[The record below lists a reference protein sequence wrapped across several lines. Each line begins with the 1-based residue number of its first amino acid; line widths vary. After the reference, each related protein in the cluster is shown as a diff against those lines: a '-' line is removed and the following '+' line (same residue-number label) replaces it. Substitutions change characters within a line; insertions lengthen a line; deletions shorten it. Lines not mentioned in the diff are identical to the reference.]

1 MTPRSR
7 LCDRNELSTFDLA
20 AYLGVPRDTILSW
33 LRWARIPE
41 PRRLPTRTGRA
52 AWKRVWTRAEA
63 EEIKARI
70 RPDDHS
76 ALMLPL
82 C

>member
-1 MTPRSR
+1 MKKLYDP
-7 LCDRNELSTFDLA
+7 DQLSTSDLA

-52 AWKRVWTRAEA
+52 AWKRVWSSKEA
-63 EEIKARI
+63 AGLKRRL
-70 RPDDHS
+70 RPK
-76 ALMLPL
+76 
-82 C
+82 